1 MDDSGKLDVARLS
14 AYLAALGQF
23 KNVDQIPI
31 AEILKAASTV
41 THKELVSDLHEL
53 GFPETESLLRS
64 QLARALRKEAR
75 QVRAR
80 SEAGS
85 ISPFQ
90 APSLDSLLREFTEL
104 PTDEARRGE
113 SIEIAYEYSV
123 GSPDLFLLGHGLL
136 RNEPSGDVAGAEDP
150 DPTRLPNPEPGQEAV
165 ALTHQITQ
173 ARRIVEEMLGNAIVV
188 HEVGLGKTLT
198 AILVLCELLLR
209 DPKLTSL
216 ILVPTNLRQ
225 QWLRELSRCPDI
237 SIYSERSPKELKLQP
252 HVLMPIDTAKE
263 KRWSRILG
271 NRNWDL
277 LIVDEGHILRND
289 TTARYRFVY
298 SLRSRYRVLLTATPV
313 HNSAYDIYH
322 QANVVRPGLFG
333 TKAVFAETHMRDER
347 QVLEPESLR
356 SVLSRVVSRVRR
368 SETGISFPEREISH
382 VHITARSKP
391 ESELYDDILG
401 VLRGIYR
408 KNLGAAAYIR
418 RPSGQEQGVATIVL
432 VAILILRELA
442 SHPLAALKTLS
453 ESLVLRLKAAHNTDD
468 LQILEKII
476 EKHSKIDWR
485 KQGFHGKTDRLIEQI
500 PGLIKKHGRVIV
512 YVEFRETQKTIVAR
526 LQSREARKKLPPNT
540 AVISYHG
547 ALSVAEKDYQV
558 ERFGQHPRA
567 CFVSTDAGGQGLNL
581 QAGHVVLNFDFPW
594 NPMRVEQRIGR
605 VDRLRQVSSKVI
617 IKNFITAGTIEQYVY
632 NILRSKLKVCDDVL
646 GHLIPRIFKL
656 RGVEAKYLSNDDVLG
671 IGQIILSSENND
683 DLRRKFEAL
692 DQELEERL
700 PGQPFEWRPT
710 RRWIT

>member
-1 MDDSGKLDVARLS
+1 
-14 AYLAALGQF
+14 
-23 KNVDQIPI
+23 
-31 AEILKAASTV
+31 
-41 THKELVSDLHEL
+41 
-53 GFPETESLLRS
+53 
-64 QLARALRKEAR
+64 
-75 QVRAR
+75 
-80 SEAGS
+80 
-85 ISPFQ
+85 
-90 APSLDSLLREFTEL
+90 
-104 PTDEARRGE
+104 
-113 SIEIAYEYSV
+113 
-123 GSPDLFLLGHGLL
+123 
-136 RNEPSGDVAGAEDP
+136 
-150 DPTRLPNPEPGQEAV
+150 
-165 ALTHQITQ
+165 
-173 ARRIVEEMLGNAIVV
+173 
-188 HEVGLGKTLT
+188 
-198 AILVLCELLLR
+198 
-209 DPKLTSL
+209 
-216 ILVPTNLRQ
+216 
-225 QWLRELSRCPDI
+225 
-237 SIYSERSPKELKLQP
+237 
-252 HVLMPIDTAKE
+252 
-263 KRWSRILG
+263 
-271 NRNWDL
+271 
-277 LIVDEGHILRND
+277 
-289 TTARYRFVY
+289 
-298 SLRSRYRVLLTATPV
+298 
-313 HNSAYDIYH
+313 
-322 QANVVRPGLFG
+322 
-333 TKAVFAETHMRDER
+333 
-347 QVLEPESLR
+347 
-356 SVLSRVVSRVRR
+356 
-368 SETGISFPEREISH
+368 
-382 VHITARSKP
+382 
-391 ESELYDDILG
+391 
-401 VLRGIYR
+401 
-408 KNLGAAAYIR
+408 
-418 RPSGQEQGVATIVL
+418 VL

-453 ESLVLRLKAAHNTDD
+453 ESLVHRLKAAGNTDD

-476 EKHSKIDWR
+476 KKHSKIDWR

-500 PGLIKKHGRVIV
+500 PSLIKKHGRVIV